1 MKKWILRTLIVLL
14 VTGLVAGGI
23 YLLVNK
29 ASANLPAGMELRG
42 EGRPGHGG
50 SLAPGDDQGEARPD
64 GGKGLPEGLARP
76 EGRRG
81 DRDGFSA
88 FSLGKSLLIVAGA
101 VVLVSLIAIGAR
113 RLRRKPQPA
122 AAPAAPIDAAPV
134 ESQPPAEPCDA
145 APLES
150 EPPVE

>member
-14 VTGLVAGGI
+14 VTGLVAGGV

-50 SLAPGDDQGEARPD
+50 SLPPGDGQGLARPD
-64 GGKGLPEGLARP
+64 GGREMPEGLARP
-76 EGRRG
+76 EGMRG

-88 FSLGKSLLIVAGA
+88 FGIGRSLLIVTVA
-101 VVLVSLIAIGAR
+101 VVLVSLIAFAAR

-122 AAPAAPIDAAPV
+122 APCDVPPLEA
-134 ESQPPAEPCDA
+134 QPPAE
-145 APLES
+145 
-150 EPPVE
+150 